1 MKTLMHKRGNLL
13 RGNQRVLTVSL
24 LLATLAACQK
34 NVEPKLDDAAASTEQ
49 VSTQATGS
57 LIWSENADVS
67 SFLSTY
73 ITKQTA
79 TSYGITA
86 STEQVF
92 NGAKS
97 LRFELRDTDP
107 ESHSGTRAEIAT
119 PNATTNDL
127 WYSYALYIPA
137 AQYKPEADDEIITQW
152 HGGGSAT
159 PALCVRTKSD
169 HMYLRIMGS
178 TWVDL
183 GAIDH
188 DKWHSYVYH
197 MKHSAGSDG
206 LIQIWRDGVKI
217 MDRSGQNMYSL
228 SLGSDYHLPQWKV
241 GVYKS
246 DWNGSATTSTNLR
259 VLYMDDIKYG
269 NGTATYDLMAP
280 IGKTGSTTPT
290 NPTTPSDPGNTTPP
304 TTPSNGLSV
313 ASFSLV
319 NSSTEK
325 EVATISNG
333 QSISL
338 SSLSL
343 AKANIRAVTSGT
355 IANVKFELS
364 GKQSQTSTDAAAPYA
379 LQGDDGKGNYYY
391 GNWAPPALGTYTLK
405 ATPYD
410 SKGVAGTAKTITFTF
425 VK

>member
-1 MKTLMHKRGNLL
+1 MHKRGNLL

-34 NVEPKLDDAAASTEQ
+34 NVEPKLDAAAAASTEQ
-49 VSTQATGS
+49 VSTQATGA

-73 ITKQTA
+73 ITKQAA

-92 NGAKS
+92 NGTKS
-97 LRFELRDTDP
+97 VRFELRDTDP

-169 HMYLRIMGS
+169 HMYLRIMGD

-188 DKWHSYVYH
+188 DKWHAYVYH
-197 MKHSAGSDG
+197 MKHSSGSDG

-246 DWNGSATTSTNLR
+246 DWNDSKTTSTNLR

-269 NGTATYDLMAP
+269 NGTATYELMAP
-280 IGKTGSTTPT
+280 SGKTGSTTPT
-290 NPTTPSDPGNTTPP
+290 NPGDPGNTTPP

-319 NSSTEK
+319 NSATEK
-325 EVATISNG
+325 EVATISSG
-333 QSISL
+333 STISL

-343 AKANIRAVTSGT
+343 TKANIRAVTSGT

-364 GKQSQTSTDAAAPYA
+364 GKQSLTATDAAAPYA
-379 LQGDDGKGNYYY
+379 LQGDDGKGNYFY